1 MDAEIIAVGS
11 EMLTQD
17 RVDTNSL
24 YLTGELNKLGVEVV
38 TKCVIGD
45 DRDRLADAVRRALS
59 RTGIVILSGGLGPT
73 EDDVTREAVA
83 LALDRKLV
91 FHPEIADAL
100 EQRFLL
106 MKRKMAEVNKRQAF
120 LIQGAA
126 MLPND
131 RGTAPGQWVE
141 ESGGVVVLLPGPP
154 HELKA
159 MFERQCL
166 PRLTR
171 IVPKT
176 AIRTIFFRV
185 TGMAES
191 DLDQLIAPVYKKY
204 ENPVTTILAANGD
217 LQIHL
222 RARCGTEVEA
232 DVLLAEVA
240 GPIEL
245 LLGDRLYSRNGDPLE
260 VVVGDLLR
268 KHHATVSV
276 AESSTGGMLGERFT
290 SAPGSSDYFAGGF
303 ITYTNK
309 MKMELLGVLPET
321 IEKFSAVSKETAE
334 AMALGARRRTGSTYA
349 LSITG
354 VAGPDA
360 GGESAPVGTMYV
372 GIADAAGTHVAHR
385 QFIGDRQ
392 RIRVFTTQMALDLLR
407 RRITGRVQADT
418 PKPVVG

>member
-11 EMLTQD
+11 EMLSQD

-24 YLTGELNKLGVEVV
+24 YLTGELNNLGVEVV
-38 TKCVIGD
+38 FKCVIGD

-83 LALDRKLV
+83 MALDRKLI
-91 FHPEIADAL
+91 FHPDIADAL

-120 LIQGAA
+120 IIDGAA
-126 MLPND
+126 ILPND
-131 RGTAPGQWVE
+131 RGTAPGQWLE
-141 ESGGVVVLLPGPP
+141 DSGGVVVMLPGPP

-166 PRLTR
+166 PRLIR

-176 AIRTIFFRV
+176 AIRTLFFRV

-191 DLDQLIAPVYKKY
+191 DLDQTISPVYKKY
-204 ENPVTTILAANGD
+204 TNPSTTILAANGD

-222 RARCGTEVEA
+222 RARCATEAQA
-232 DVLLAEVA
+232 DALLAEVG

-245 LLGDRLYSRNGDPLE
+245 LLGDRLYSRNGSPLE
-260 VVVGDLLR
+260 VVVGDLL
-268 KHHATVSV
+268 KKNHATISV
-276 AESSTGGMLGERFT
+276 AESATGGMLGERFT
-290 SAPGSSDYFAGGF
+290 STPGSSEYFVGGF
-303 ITYTNK
+303 ITYTNR
-309 MKMELLGVLPET
+309 MKVELLGVLPET
-321 IEKFSAVSKETAE
+321 IEKFGAVSKEAAE
-334 AMALGARRRTGSTYA
+334 AMATGARRRTGSTYA

-354 VAGPDA
+354 VAGPDS
-360 GGESAPVGTMYV
+360 GGEQAPVGTMYV

-392 RIRVFTTQMALDLLR
+392 RIRTFTTQMALDVLR
-407 RRITGRVQADT
+407 RRIAGQR
-418 PKPVVG
+418 

>member
-1 MDAEIIAVGS
+1 
-11 EMLTQD
+11 MLSQD

-24 YLTGELNKLGVEVV
+24 YLTGELNNLGVEVV
-38 TKCVIGD
+38 FKCVIGD

-83 LALDRKLV
+83 MALDRKLI
-91 FHPEIADAL
+91 FHPDIADAL

-120 LIQGAA
+120 IIDGAA
-126 MLPND
+126 ILPND
-131 RGTAPGQWVE
+131 RGTAPGQWLE
-141 ESGGVVVLLPGPP
+141 DSGGVVVMLPGPP

-166 PRLTR
+166 PRLIR

-176 AIRTIFFRV
+176 AIRTLFFRV

-191 DLDQLIAPVYKKY
+191 DLDQTISPVYKKY
-204 ENPVTTILAANGD
+204 TNPSTTILAANGD

-222 RARCGTEVEA
+222 RARCATEAQA
-232 DVLLAEVA
+232 DALLAEVG

-245 LLGDRLYSRNGDPLE
+245 LLGDRLYSRNGSPLE
-260 VVVGDLLR
+260 VVVGDLL
-268 KHHATVSV
+268 KKNHATISV
-276 AESSTGGMLGERFT
+276 AESATGGMLGERFT
-290 SAPGSSDYFAGGF
+290 STPGSSEYFVGGF
-303 ITYTNK
+303 ITYTNR
-309 MKMELLGVLPET
+309 MKVELLGVLPET
-321 IEKFSAVSKETAE
+321 IEKFGAVSKEAAE
-334 AMALGARRRTGSTYA
+334 AMATGARRRTGSTYA

-354 VAGPDA
+354 VAGPDS
-360 GGESAPVGTMYV
+360 GGEQAPVGTMYV

-392 RIRVFTTQMALDLLR
+392 RIRTFTTQMALDVLR
-407 RRITGRVQADT
+407 RRIAGQR
-418 PKPVVG
+418 

>member
-11 EMLTQD
+11 EMLTQE

-24 YLTGELNKLGVEVV
+24 YLTGELNNLGVEVV

-83 LALDRKLV
+83 MALDRKLV

-120 LIQGAA
+120 IIQGAA

-131 RGTAPGQWVE
+131 RGTAPGQWIE

-222 RARCGTEVEA
+222 RARCATEVEA

-245 LLGDRLYSRNGDPLE
+245 LLGDRLYSRNGASLE

-268 KHHATVSV
+268 KHRATVSV
-276 AESSTGGMLGERFT
+276 AESCTGGMLGERFT
-290 SAPGSSDYFAGGF
+290 SAPGSSDYFVGGF
-303 ITYTNK
+303 ITYTNR
-309 MKMELLGVLPET
+309 MKMELLGVIPET
-321 IEKFSAVSKETAE
+321 LEKFGAVSKETAE

-392 RIRVFTTQMALDLLR
+392 RVRVFTTQMALDLLR
-407 RRITGRVQADT
+407 RRITGRVIADS
-418 PKPVVG
+418 PKPVA